1 MVENS
6 APRYNTTLERKRSNN
21 TIIKVSWIAK
31 GPNKEL
37 LFKLS
42 LTKIALKTAIMVENI
57 SS

>member
-1 MVENS
+1 ME
-6 APRYNTTLERKRSNN
+6 
-21 TIIKVSWIAK
+21 K

-42 LTKIALKTAIMVENI
+42 LTKKALKPAIMVENI